1 MITKTKQEKLDT
13 LEAVEA
19 RAFVELENVS
29 PSDPTFNYI
38 LNNVGLLRQI
48 TELVRFG
55 DPGLFTDPD
64 EANRERVEPESAP
77 EQTTEI
83 PVEPSV
89 TAPVEQ
95 PAMKLEDLRAK
106 MITLA
111 QTGLDL
117 ESLMNGMGYA
127 NLSSIPPERY
137 GDLLA
142 KAEAMMAKGEA
153 E

>member
-1 MITKTKQEKLDT
+1 MTTKTKQEKLDT
-13 LEAVEA
+13 LEVLEA
-19 RAFVELENVS
+19 RAFTELEDVS
-29 PSDPTFNYI
+29 PSEPTFNYI

-48 TELVRFG
+48 TELVKFG
-55 DPGLFTDPD
+55 DPELFTDPD
-64 EANRERVEPESAP
+64 EANREPVEPESAP
-77 EQTTEI
+77 EQPVKA

-95 PAMKLEDLRAK
+95 PTMKLEDLRAK

-111 QTGLDL
+111 QAGLDL

-137 GDLLA
+137 GELLA

>member
-1 MITKTKQEKLDT
+1 MTTKTKQEKLDT

-19 RAFVELENVS
+19 RAFVELEDVS

-38 LNNVGLLRQI
+38 LNNVGLLRHVA
-48 TELVRFG
+48 EMVKFG
-55 DPGLFTDPD
+55 DPELFTDPD
-64 EANRERVEPESAP
+64 EANRKEANREPVEP
-77 EQTTEI
+77 EI

-137 GDLLA
+137 GELLV
-142 KAEAMMAKGEA
+142 KAEAMMAKGET